1 MWYVVILRFFF
12 SPIFFSHF
20 FSHFQSSVKNAVH
33 VSLNIFVS
41 KSIALK
47 TAVPVLIH
55 DICSEMFLFFLISQ
69 KFTRPLKQQ
78 PIPLRSTC
86 PQSEYLQLSTETFTF
101 LVSLFKNLVRF
112 LHRKHSTVCSVL
124 NYTAFSFWAN
134 SKATK
139 RYILFFFSSW
149 RLMKNQTHWILS
161 LVLQCFGKSET
172 PNFIRGEQAQSW
184 FW

>member
-1 MWYVVILRFFF
+1 MICCNSKGF
-12 SPIFFSHF
+12 FFSHF

-86 PQSEYLQLSTETFTF
+86 PQFEYLQLSTETFTF

-139 RYILFFFSSW
+139 RYILFFFPIMEAHEKSNT
-149 RLMKNQTHWILS
+149 LNPVIIYP
-161 LVLQCFGKSET
+161 VLWEARNSQLH
-172 PNFIRGEQAQSW
+172 
-184 FW
+184 